1 MSGGEYG
8 DQRILLRSN
17 SSSSE
22 GDLEGQRLTPRVSN
36 KGIKDLIKRLDRGF
50 SFNRRQS
57 IKRSD
62 RDQPQPSSSD
72 HGNGIGGDEILGESA
87 PPEWA
92 LLPSRPDHGAM
103 CSYFQPWGQFTCILL
118 LSTMGSVYLHF
129 VVFIEFEVFVVII

>member
-92 LLPSRPDHGAM
+92 LLLIGCLLGLATGLSVAGFNRGVSLLAF
-103 CSYFQPWGQFTCILL
+103 SCI
-118 LSTMGSVYLHF
+118 Y
-129 VVFIEFEVFVVII
+129 